1 MEKVAVKIQWQNKT
15 FIFIM
20 YNIFKLTKYIFFSNL
35 LYILY
40 SKCYWY
46 RNQVFNFIWTVFLFS
61 LYLWIACLFG
71 LKWTAGRQYWF
82 MVREPMWH
90 WLSHF
95 HWIAWAPGIKC
106 FFSPWLSIP
115 FLSDIS
121 YNVLTLHSSSQIHS
135 LCWCKLRDLT

>member
-1 MEKVAVKIQWQNKT
+1 MEKIAVKIQLQSKT

-82 MVREPMWH
+82 MVREPLWH

-121 YNVLTLHSSSQIHS
+121 YNVLNLHSSS
-135 LCWCKLRDLT
+135 

>member
-1 MEKVAVKIQWQNKT
+1 MEKNAVKIQWQNKT

-20 YNIFKLTKYIFFSNL
+20 CNIFKLTKYIFLVIYFMYCTQNAIDIEIRFSISFGL
-35 LYILY
+35 
-40 SKCYWY
+40 
-46 RNQVFNFIWTVFLFS
+46 FFLFS

-121 YNVLTLHSSSQIHS
+121 YNVLTLHSSS
-135 LCWCKLRDLT
+135 